1 MTDFPE
7 TARQQVDGVAKPKA
21 VGRPR
26 NEGAR
31 RAILAAA
38 YAILVED
45 GLSQFSIE
53 AVALKSGVARTTI
66 YRWWPTKGVLAM
78 ESFLEAFRPQLM
90 YAHTDDAAV
99 DFRNLIGSLSNA
111 LSGPAG
117 RIAASVVAEGQRDLE
132 TRRLFV
138 EAFSEPLRQE
148 SRRLIQRGIEQG
160 RFRDDLN
167 ISLVLDAAV
176 GAIYLRLLLCLPI
189 DPTWSTALVNTLLQG
204 VDRR

>member
-1 MTDFPE
+1 MTESPE
-7 TARQQVDGVAKPKA
+7 IPQTQTGGAKPKTA
-21 VGRPR
+21 GRPR
-26 NEGAR
+26 NEGVR
-31 RAILAAA
+31 RAILQAA
-38 YAILVED
+38 YAILVEQ
-45 GLSQFSIE
+45 GLADFTIE

-78 ESFLEAFRPQLM
+78 ESFLEAFRPQLA
-90 YAHTDDAAV
+90 YVHTDNAAE
-99 DFRNLIGSLSNA
+99 DFRNLINSLVNT

-117 RIAASVVAEGQRDLE
+117 KIAASVVAEGQRDAE

-148 SRRLIQRGIEQG
+148 STRLIRKGLEQG
-160 RFRDDLN
+160 RFREDLD

-189 DPTWSTALVNTLLQG
+189 DPTWSSSLSVTLLLG
-204 VDRR
+204 IERG